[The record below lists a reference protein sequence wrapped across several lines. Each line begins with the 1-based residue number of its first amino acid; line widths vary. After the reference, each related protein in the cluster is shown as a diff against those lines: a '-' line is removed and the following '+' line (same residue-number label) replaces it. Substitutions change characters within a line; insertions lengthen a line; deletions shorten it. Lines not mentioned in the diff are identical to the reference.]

1 MITSSFHP
9 TLEQLPSEL
18 PVFPLTGI
26 LLLPRAR
33 LPMNIFEDRY
43 LNMVQDVLGGDR
55 MIGMI
60 QPEKKGK
67 EALYNKGCAGRIT
80 QFAETRD
87 GRFLI
92 TLKGVC
98 RFTLSHELEMGEGGY
113 RRIVP
118 DWSEFAGDLV
128 QDSTQFNRDELI
140 EHLKVYF
147 QHKGIKPNWEAIE
160 KRGDEELISSLSV
173 VCPFEA
179 REKQALLE
187 VQSLSERAQLM
198 MTLLEMGAITS
209 GGGSGAQN

>member
-1 MITSSFHP
+1 MTTSPFHP
-9 TLEQLPSEL
+9 TLDELPGEL

-33 LPMNIFEDRY
+33 LPMNIFEERY
-43 LNMVQDVLGGDR
+43 LRMVQDVLGGHR

-60 QPEKKGK
+60 QPEKKGT
-67 EALYNKGCAGRIT
+67 EALYSKGCAGRIV

-92 TLKGVC
+92 TLQGVC
-98 RFTLSHELEMGEGGY
+98 RFSLHQELEMDEGGY

-118 DWSEFAGDLV
+118 DCSEFAGDLME
-128 QDSTQFNRDELI
+128 DSSQFDRNELI
-140 EHLKVYF
+140 EHLKIYF
-147 QHKGIKPNWEAIE
+147 QHKGIKPNWEAID

-187 VQSLSERAQLM
+187 VPSLSERAQLM

>member
-1 MITSSFHP
+1 MTDNAFHP
-9 TLEQLPSEL
+9 ATLQELPTEL

-33 LPMNIFEDRY
+33 LPLNIFEARY
-43 LNMVQDVLGGDR
+43 LQMVRDVLGTHR

-60 QPEKKGK
+60 QPERKGQK
-67 EALYNKGCAGRIT
+67 ALFSKGCAGRIV
-80 QFAETRD
+80 QFAETGD
-87 GRFLI
+87 GRFLV

-98 RFTLSHELEMGEGGY
+98 RFTLQHEMEERNGY
-113 RRIVP
+113 RQIVP
-118 DWSEFAGDLV
+118 DWTEFASDLE
-128 QDSTQFNRDELI
+128 DDTTEFDRNALI

-147 QHKGIKPNWEAIE
+147 QRKGIKPNWKAIE
-160 KRGDEELISSLSV
+160 SRGDEDLISSLSI

-209 GGGSGAQN
+209 GGGSGVQN